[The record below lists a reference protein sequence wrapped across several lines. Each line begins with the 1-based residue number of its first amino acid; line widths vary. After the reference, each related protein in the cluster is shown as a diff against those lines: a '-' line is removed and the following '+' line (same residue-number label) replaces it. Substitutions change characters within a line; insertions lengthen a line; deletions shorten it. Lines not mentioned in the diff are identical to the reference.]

1 MKCFELLHQISKA
14 PNSQS
19 IQMDFTIECHLNI
32 FQMAN
37 YDNEPLCKCVNW
49 KLLLWRFEVD
59 VRNKIPFAMVEQA

>member
-1 MKCFELLHQISKA
+1 MFVKCFELLHQISKA

-37 YDNEPLCKCVNW
+37 YDNEPLCKCVN
-49 KLLLWRFEVD
+49 
-59 VRNKIPFAMVEQA
+59 